1 MREVHESRW
10 IPRSRPVIFQL
21 MRTDIPILRPDRIRQ
36 RHGSFGWIEHRFV
49 REGYLEGLRDPE
61 ALLYFFLSI
70 VADQRGISFYSLD
83 RIRQLL
89 GIPHAHTL
97 QGAIDELVSRD
108 LLAYSSGIFQ
118 VLDLPDSAGRY
129 DRSHDRLLAGPGNR
143 GTFL

>member
-1 MREVHESRW
+1 
-10 IPRSRPVIFQL
+10 
-21 MRTDIPILRPDRIRQ
+21 MRTDIPILKPDRIRR

-61 ALLYFFLSI
+61 PLLYFFLSI

-97 QGAIDELVSRD
+97 QGAIDELANRD
-108 LLAYSSGIFQ
+108 LLAFSSGIFQ

-129 DRSHDRLLAGPGNR
+129 DRSQDRHIVR
-143 GTFL
+143 GDRGLFDE

>member
-1 MREVHESRW
+1 
-10 IPRSRPVIFQL
+10 
-21 MRTDIPILRPDRIRQ
+21 MRTDIPILKPDRIRQ

-49 REGYLEGLRDPE
+49 RGGYLEGLRDPE
-61 ALLYFFLSI
+61 PLLYFFLSI

-97 QGAIDELVSRD
+97 QGAIDELVNRD

-118 VLDLPDSAGRY
+118 VLDLPEFAGLY
-129 DRSHDRLLAGPGNR
+129 DRSHDRPIVHSSGR
-143 GTFL
+143 GLFDE